1 MAAPLTGFAFSAGI
15 SPNATQPFN
24 AFTPS
29 TFTASAF
36 STSAFTAS
44 TAFTAFT
51 PPNEASTASTAFT
64 APNEAFTPPNEA
76 STAFP
81 IVDFQ
86 PPTLKLT
93 RSLSHQMAANI
104 KAQQYM
110 PLCNEGDTIL
120 NNYFISYGTA
130 TFTFLTRIGDKFH
143 ETFIDD
149 ESVYKSLKRTF
160 TFSTCKD
167 FHEDLI
173 DEIKCCENLKE
184 E

>member
-1 MAAPLTGFAFSAGI
+1 MSAPLTGFAFSAGI
-15 SPNATQPFN
+15 SLNATQPFN
-24 AFTPS
+24 AFTAS
-29 TFTASAF
+29 TFTAS
-36 STSAFTAS
+36 
-44 TAFTAFT
+44 T
-51 PPNEASTASTAFT
+51 PPNEAFTASAFT
-64 APNEAFTPPNEA
+64 AFTPPNEA

-86 PPTLKLT
+86 PPTLRLT

-104 KAQQYM
+104 DAQQYM

-130 TFTFLTRIGDKFH
+130 TFTFLTRIGDEFH
-143 ETFIDD
+143 ETVIDD

-167 FHEDLI
+167 FRDDLI

>member
-24 AFTPS
+24 AFT
-29 TFTASAF
+29 
-36 STSAFTAS
+36 AS
-44 TAFTAFT
+44 T
-51 PPNEASTASTAFT
+51 PLNEASI
-64 APNEAFTPPNEA
+64 APNEAFTAPNEA

-86 PPTLKLT
+86 PPTLRLT

-104 KAQQYM
+104 NAQQYM

-143 ETFIDD
+143 ETVIDD

-167 FHEDLI
+167 FRDDLI

>member
-1 MAAPLTGFAFSAGI
+1 LAGI
-15 SPNATQPFN
+15 SLNATQPFN
-24 AFTPS
+24 AFT
-29 TFTASAF
+29 ASN
-36 STSAFTAS
+36 
-44 TAFTAFT
+44 
-51 PPNEASTASTAFT
+51 PPNEASIASAFT
-64 APNEAFTPPNEA
+64 AFTPPNEA

-86 PPTLKLT
+86 PPTLRLT

-104 KAQQYM
+104 DAQQYM

-130 TFTFLTRIGDKFH
+130 TFTFLTRIGDEFH
-143 ETFIDD
+143 ETVIDD
-149 ESVYKSLKRTF
+149 ESVYNSLKRTF

-167 FHEDLI
+167 FRYDLI

>member
-15 SPNATQPFN
+15 SLNATQPFN

-29 TFTASAF
+29 
-36 STSAFTAS
+36 AFT
-44 TAFTAFT
+44 
-51 PPNEASTASTAFT
+51 
-64 APNEAFTPPNEA
+64 AFTPPNEA

-104 KAQQYM
+104 NAQQYM

-130 TFTFLTRIGDKFH
+130 TFTFLTCIGDKFH
-143 ETFIDD
+143 ETVIDD

-167 FHEDLI
+167 FRDDLI

>member
-1 MAAPLTGFAFSAGI
+1 MAAPLTDFAFSAGI

-24 AFTPS
+24 AFITSTPPNETS
-29 TFTASAF
+29 IAS
-36 STSAFTAS
+36 
-44 TAFTAFT
+44 T
-51 PPNEASTASTAFT
+51 PPNEASTAS
-64 APNEAFTPPNEA
+64 
-76 STAFP
+76 AFP

-86 PPTLKLT
+86 PPTLRLT

-104 KAQQYM
+104 DAQQYM

-120 NNYFISYGTA
+120 NNYFISYGSA

-143 ETFIDD
+143 ETVINE
-149 ESVYKSLKRTF
+149 ESVYNSLKRTF

-167 FHEDLI
+167 FREDLI

>member
-15 SPNATQPFN
+15 SLNATQPFN
-24 AFTPS
+24 AFT
-29 TFTASAF
+29 AS
-36 STSAFTAS
+36 
-44 TAFTAFT
+44 T
-51 PPNEASTASTAFT
+51 PPNEASIA
-64 APNEAFTPPNEA
+64 PNEA
-76 STAFP
+76 STDPNEVSTTFP

-86 PPTLKLT
+86 PPTLRLT

-104 KAQQYM
+104 DAQQYM

-143 ETFIDD
+143 ETVIDD

-167 FHEDLI
+167 FRYDLI